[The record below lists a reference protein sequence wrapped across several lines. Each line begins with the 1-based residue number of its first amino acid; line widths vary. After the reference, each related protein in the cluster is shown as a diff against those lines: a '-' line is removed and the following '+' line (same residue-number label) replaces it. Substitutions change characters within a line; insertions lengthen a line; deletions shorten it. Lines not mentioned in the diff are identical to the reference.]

1 MTVIAVIEDAEVT
14 YRILSHLIPPEPAG
28 SRGRLS
34 AFVLGYSALIIGL
47 TALIQQ
53 RGIYARLYEPQFNGR
68 NA

>member
-1 MTVIAVIEDAEVT
+1 
-14 YRILSHLIPPEPAG
+14 
-28 SRGRLS
+28 
-34 AFVLGYSALIIGL
+34 VLGYSALIIGL